1 MSQFLNHW
9 HRSIEDKVVDTSI
22 MINKVEFNSPLVYR
36 PIVGIEMVTKY
47 LTAANEVL
55 NNSHFRYTSEFED
68 ENRACLVFET
78 KIDDME
84 VTGIDL
90 IEWNGDDKMT
100 KLSVF
105 IRPFSAITKVG
116 EHMSK
121 KLSEM
126 A

>member
-90 IEWNGDDKMT
+90 IEWNGEDKMT
-100 KLSVF
+100 
-105 IRPFSAITKVG
+105 
-116 EHMSK
+116 
-121 KLSEM
+121 
-126 A
+126 